1 MVLSVV
7 GAGLNSRCVE
17 YDGGDRLVLLGGG
30 CAVSLPPTA
39 LLTDGPA
46 FRTEFSVLL
55 QTLGDDQEDGAAERG
70 VDQKAANTSAGGLG
84 AEQEVQDA
92 VVVGEENPGS
102 EYDEESSVK
111 IHLARS
117 QRIYV
122 NGQLLTASSAFLTAG
137 GLPYR

>member
-1 MVLSVV
+1 M
-7 GAGLNSRCVE
+7 E
-17 YDGGDRLVLLGGG
+17 YDGGDSMVLLGGG

-55 QTLGDDQEDGAAERG
+55 QTVGDQEEESEARRG
-70 VDQKAANTSAGGLG
+70 ETANGG
-84 AEQEVQDA
+84 EVQDA
-92 VVVGEENPGS
+92 VVVGEEEPTSQGH
-102 EYDEESSVK
+102 DESRVK
-111 IHLARS
+111 THLARS

-122 NGQLLTASSAFLTAG
+122 NGQLSTASSAFLTAG

>member
-1 MVLSVV
+1 M
-7 GAGLNSRCVE
+7 E

-30 CAVSLPPTA
+30 CIVSLPPTA

-55 QTLGDDQEDGAAERG
+55 QTLGDDQEVGAAGEG
-70 VDQKAANTSAGGLG
+70 GGDEKAANDGGFG
-84 AEQEVQDA
+84 ANKEVQDA
-92 VVVGEENPGS
+92 VVVSEENLES
-102 EYDEESSVK
+102 QVNKESSVK
-111 IHLARS
+111 THLARS